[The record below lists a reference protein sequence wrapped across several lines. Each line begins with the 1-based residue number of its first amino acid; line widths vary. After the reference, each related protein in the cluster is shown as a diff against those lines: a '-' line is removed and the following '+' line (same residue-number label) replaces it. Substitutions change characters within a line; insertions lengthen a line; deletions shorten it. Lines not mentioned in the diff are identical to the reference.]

1 MNWHDAVKSSE
12 GYWKPTERSWKFWE
26 MCCMGDSQTQKVPD
40 PESPKFAIY
49 NKEKRIAHYWSKE
62 DDRKLCKLVEKYN
75 FDWDAISEKFSDKTA
90 SQLARRWKNKLD
102 PNTKRSPWTDEE
114 DVVLKTLVLEF
125 GYEWD
130 NISKYMQGRTTG
142 SIKKR
147 FINSILP
154 LLNQR
159 ELGMIQDRLVP
170 KSQENGISMDIEVNS
185 QIKEENLDVLHKKV
199 EDLQGIMRETFE
211 QIEKLESELYNSQ
224 SLLS

>member
-1 MNWHDAVKSSE
+1 
-12 GYWKPTERSWKFWE
+12 
-26 MCCMGDSQTQKVPD
+26 
-40 PESPKFAIY
+40 
-49 NKEKRIAHYWSKE
+49 
-62 DDRKLCKLVEKYN
+62 
-75 FDWDAISEKFSDKTA
+75 
-90 SQLARRWKNKLD
+90 
-102 PNTKRSPWTDEE
+102 
-114 DVVLKTLVLEF
+114 
-125 GYEWD
+125 
-130 NISKYMQGRTTG
+130 MQGRTTG